1 MKTEPV
7 GGCRI
12 VRLVKCYCLDDAN
25 VLVSSDCDEMVFT
38 GRASGSHISLD
49 LIEYFSSTI
58 RYLMRTYAS

>member
-38 GRASGSHISLD
+38 GLVACIFH
-49 LIEYFSSTI
+49 LI
-58 RYLMRTYAS
+58 L